1 MKKISI
7 FLILGIL
14 IFSQVVLAQE
24 ITIYGVGGYGIN
36 KIVGILPTSPFYF
49 VKELSRGIKLFF
61 TFDPVKKAE
70 LESQIA
76 DEKLAELVK
85 VYETSKSKEAL
96 QKAVQNYVKTQEKL
110 ANRIKNLEVNSRV
123 EELITK
129 LAERNT
135 RHLIL
140 FDELIA
146 KEKDKLIIDDLIQAR
161 QSSDAVTANQVDK
174 SWRAAQAGINNA
186 LNNLPY
192 EEGMKEL
199 KALEVLTRI
208 EEKLP
213 EQAKKGIET
222 AKENIEKR
230 LIEEG
235 KIQSAQKWQV
245 IQSSEGWYA
254 INGVPVEKQA
264 VEKVIKELEEKVKEA
279 NPVSQRSN
287 IVNIEAIKEL
297 KKYILSET
305 KKKELEAEDV
315 SGSSEMKKGPGGIV
329 TESETTGERLTKPT
343 TSVTSTPNIKE
354 IPSKVLPV
362 PTYTEPTEPQ
372 TPLRKRLPI
381 RSLEPNKS
389 ESLLKPATQTEPIPI
404 EMPQKESILC
414 TQEWNPV
421 CGTDGKTYSN
431 ECMAKAAGVSV
442 AYKGECQ
449 KRETSPLEPY

>member
-14 IFSQVVLAQE
+14 ILSQIVWAQE
-24 ITIYGVGGYGIN
+24 QENISQRLVSGGSATGYTNKVGL
-36 KIVGILPTSPFYF
+36 LPTSPFYF
-49 VKELSRGIKLFF
+49 AKEWWRGIKLFF
-61 TFDPVKKAE
+61 TFDPVKKVD

-76 DEKLAELVK
+76 DEKLVELVK

-96 QKAVQNYVKTQEKL
+96 QKAVQNYVKSQERL
-110 ANRIKNLEVNSRV
+110 ANRIKNLEVNPKV

-129 LAERNT
+129 ITERNT

-146 KEKDKLIIDDLIQAR
+146 KERDKLIIDDIIPAR
-161 QSSDAVTANQVDK
+161 QASDAVTANQVDK
-174 SWRAAQAGINNA
+174 SWRAAQAGIENA

-192 EEGMKEL
+192 EEGIKEL

-213 EQAKKGIET
+213 EEAKKGIET

-235 KIQSAQKWQV
+235 KIQSAQNWQAAK
-245 IQSSEGWYA
+245 SSENWYE

-264 VEKVIKELEEKVKEA
+264 IGKVIKELEEKTKTPL
-279 NPVSQRSN
+279 PVSQRPI
-287 IVNIEAIKEL
+287 IVDSEIKIEAIKEL
-297 KKYILSET
+297 KT
-305 KKKELEAEDV
+305 KLQEA
-315 SGSSEMKKGPGGIV
+315 KTV
-329 TESETTGERLTKPT
+329 TQTEP
-343 TSVTSTPNIKE
+343 IE
-354 IPSKVLPV
+354 IPLRTLPV
-362 PTYTEPTEPQ
+362 PTYTEPTEPR
-372 TPLRKRLPI
+372 TPLRKTPPI
-381 RSLEPNKS
+381 RSTSIPSDED
-389 ESLLKPATQTEPIPI
+389 LLKAKPATQTEPIPL
-404 EMPQKESILC
+404 EKQERESIFC

-431 ECMAKAAGVSV
+431 ECMAKAAGVDIS
-442 AYKGECQ
+442 YKGECRI
-449 KRETSPLEPY
+449 RETLPLRQY